1 MKNLIHKYK
10 HAWVLSYFVIYM
22 VWFFYLE
29 RAVTKNYHIV
39 HIKLDDMIPFNEWF
53 LIPYMLW
60 FLYIFSTVAYFF
72 LTSRSDFYKLAAFLF
87 IGMTICLI
95 IYTIWPNGQDLRP
108 NLDALGRN
116 NILIDIIRNLY
127 STDTPTNV
135 CPSIHVFNSI
145 GAAIAINRSEA
156 LKKKKWLTI
165 GSVILTVLICMSTVF
180 IKQHSVFDVFMG
192 TLLAVVM
199 YLAVYVWVGN
209 KQTAKAKEKKLYAE
223 F

>member
-10 HAWVLSYFVIYM
+10 HAWVLSYFFIYM

-29 RAVTKNYHIV
+29 RTVTKNYHIV

-72 LTSRSDFYKLAAFLF
+72 LTSRSDFYKLTAFLF

-116 NILIDIIRNLY
+116 NLLIDIIRNLY
-127 STDTPTNV
+127 STDTATNV

-209 KQTAKAKEKKLYAE
+209 KQAAKAKEKKLYAE

>member
-29 RAVTKNYHIV
+29 RSVTKNFYTV

-53 LIPYMLW
+53 LIPYLLW
-60 FLYIFSTVAYFF
+60 FLYIFSTVSYFF
-72 LTSRSDFYKLAAFLF
+72 LTSRSDFYKLTAFLF

-108 NLDALGRN
+108 NLDALGRDN
-116 NILIDIIRNLY
+116 VLIDIIRHLY
-127 STDTPTNV
+127 STDTATNV

-145 GAAIAINRSEA
+145 GAAIAINKSEA

-199 YLAVYVWVGN
+199 YLGVYVWVGS
-209 KQTAKAKEKKLYAE
+209 KQAAKAKEKKLSAE